1 VKVGARRGQ
10 QWVVSWLLLRMLGG
24 SRRVLGRI
32 GRVCRCRQVGQ
43 LGTICLQ
50 ILEGQHSS

>member
-1 VKVGARRGQ
+1 MRRGQ
-10 QWVVSWLLLRMLGG
+10 QWVVGWLLLRMLGG

-43 LGTICLQ
+43 LSTIRLQ
-50 ILEGQHSS
+50 ILEGLTQQLK